1 MGKVRPVG
9 AGLVSIIVTTKNSER
24 TLRACLLSARAQTYP
39 DVEIIVVDNDSADD
53 TMRIA
58 REFADSVA
66 QGGPERSAQRNIGI
80 REARGT
86 WLLMLDS
93 DMVLDPGVV
102 AESIATAKRCN
113 ATGVVIPE
121 FSFGEGFWGAC
132 KILER
137 SFYENDGIVT
147 AARFFD
153 REAVVSAG
161 GYDESLT
168 GPEDWDMSIRV
179 CGSPATVF
187 AQTRILH
194 DEGRHS
200 LGSLFVRKFYYGR
213 SMPRFIRKHGAS
225 ALSRLNPFRPALLR
239 NVFRIFKNPLLG
251 CGLVVMKIVESTG
264 GFLGMLDGR
273 VRSSDVVYRK
283 A

>member
-1 MGKVRPVG
+1 VGKVRPVN
-9 AGLVSIIVTTKNSER
+9 AALVSIIVTTKNSER
-24 TLRACLLSARAQTYP
+24 TLRACLSSARAQTYP
-39 DVEIIVVDNDSADD
+39 DIEIIVVDNDSADD
-53 TMRIA
+53 SMRIA
-58 REFADSVA
+58 REYADAVV

-80 REARGT
+80 REARGA
-86 WLLMLDS
+86 WLLVLDS
-93 DMVLDPGVV
+93 DMVLDPDVV
-102 AESIATAKRCN
+102 AQSVAAARRCD
-113 ATGVVIPE
+113 AAGVVIPE
-121 FSFGEGFWGAC
+121 LSFGEGFWGAC

-153 REAVVSAG
+153 RETVVSLG

-213 SMPRFIRKHGAS
+213 SMPRFIRKHGAI
-225 ALSRLNPFRPALLR
+225 ALSRLNPFRRALLR
-239 NVFRIFKNPLLG
+239 NVFRIFNNPLLG
-251 CGLVVMKIVESTG
+251 CGLGVMKIVESTG
-264 GFLGMLDGR
+264 GLLGMLDGR

>member
-1 MGKVRPVG
+1 MGKVWPVG

-53 TMRIA
+53 SMRIA
-58 REFADSVA
+58 REYADSVM

-80 REARGT
+80 REACGA
-86 WLLMLDS
+86 WLLVLDS

-102 AESIATAKRCN
+102 AESVAAAKRCN

-137 SFYENDGIVT
+137 SFYEHDGIVT

-153 REAVVSAG
+153 RETVVSLG

-225 ALSRLNPFRPALLR
+225 ALSRLNPFRPALFR

-251 CGLVVMKIVESTG
+251 CGLVVMKMVESTG